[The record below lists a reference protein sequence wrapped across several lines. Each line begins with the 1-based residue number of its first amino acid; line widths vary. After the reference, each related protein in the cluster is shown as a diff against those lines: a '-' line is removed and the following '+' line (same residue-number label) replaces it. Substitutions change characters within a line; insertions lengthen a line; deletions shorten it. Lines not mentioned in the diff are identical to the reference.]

1 VAALRVLIVEDSA
14 ADAELV
20 VIELRRAGFT
30 PEVTRVDTREALA
43 EALGRGPWDVLIAD
57 HLLPGWSGLGALAL
71 MREREIDVP
80 FIIVSGTIGEE
91 TAVDA
96 MKAGAHD
103 YVLKENLRRLGP
115 AVDRELRE
123 AQVRRERRQAVAAL
137 HELASRSAFLA
148 QASRT
153 LAASLDYEETVA
165 AASRIALPEVAD
177 WCLLV
182 LVEERPRRLRAELR
196 HVDPALEA
204 EARACLTT
212 HALDS
217 RGDGA
222 VAQVLRTGTPSWLTA
237 DELVASVRGGGDAD
251 LVRRL
256 GFASGLCVPL
266 TSLRNTTGA
275 LALVRASP
283 QRPFRED
290 HLAFAQELA
299 SRVAMAF
306 DSACLYRQAQEAV
319 RARDE
324 FLSVASHELNT
335 PLATLTLQLDEAFSG
350 DGTGS
355 ITVSPAER
363 AAMIGRGRRQL
374 SRLARLVDGLLDIS
388 RLIGK
393 RLELERSSVDLGAT
407 ARDVID
413 QLASELSRAGCTLQL
428 QAEEAVVGQWDP
440 LRVAQVI
447 TNLISNACKY
457 GAGKPIEVKIER
469 AGGQAR
475 LSVTDHGIGISAGDM
490 ERIFEIFERA
500 VSARHY
506 GGLGL
511 GLYITRQVVEAHGG
525 TIDVRSEQGK
535 GSTFV
540 VHLPF
545 ADPADPA
552 APQRR
557 PETR

>member
-20 VIELRRAGFT
+20 VLELRRAGFT

-43 EALGRGPWDVLIAD
+43 NALDRGPWDVLIAD

-71 MREREIDVP
+71 MRERDIDVP

-153 LAASLDYEETVA
+153 LAASLDYEKTVA
-165 AASRIALPEVAD
+165 EASRIALPEVAD

-182 LVEERPRRLRAELR
+182 LAEERPRRLRAELR
-196 HVDPALEA
+196 HQDATLEA
-204 EARACLTT
+204 EGRACLAT
-212 HALDS
+212 HPLEGRHAGGL
-217 RGDGA
+217 A
-222 VAQVLRTGTPSWLTA
+222 PVLRTGVPGWLTLE
-237 DELVASVRGGGDAD
+237 DLVASVQGGGDEA

-266 TSLRNTTGA
+266 SSRGTTSGA
-275 LALVRASP
+275 LILVRAAP
-283 QRPFRED
+283 ERRFRED
-290 HLAFAQELA
+290 DLAFAQELA
-299 SRVAMAF
+299 SRLAMAF
-306 DSACLYRQAQEAV
+306 DSARLYRQAQEAV

-335 PLATLTLQLDEAFSG
+335 PLATLTLQLDEAFAG
-350 DGTGS
+350 DGAGA
-355 ITVSPAER
+355 ITVSPADR

-413 QLASELSRAGCTLQL
+413 QLASEISRAGCTLQL
-428 QAEEAVVGQWDP
+428 QAEEGVVGNWDP

-457 GAGKPIEVKIER
+457 GAGKPIEVKVEA
-469 AGGQAR
+469 AGRQAR
-475 LSVTDHGIGISAGDM
+475 LSVTDHGIGISTGDM
-490 ERIFEIFERA
+490 DRIFEIFERA

-545 ADPADPA
+545 AAPA
-552 APQRR
+552 AERAGGL
-557 PETR
+557 EAL